1 MASSPGRHT
10 EGRSGLAPGAYKGKS
25 GLIPRPHR
33 GKEWPHFHAGGR
45 SGLIS
50 RPHGGKEWLCLGH
63 ARGRSGLI
71 PGQCEGKGKLFLPPA
86 LPENKA
92 RVLVDQHLDGYSKSS
107 QYDSIGTCTHIRY

>member
-1 MASSPGRHT
+1 MASLPGHT
-10 EGRSGLAPGAYKGKS
+10 RERVASFPGHTGGRSGLIS
-25 GLIPRPHR
+25 MR
-33 GKEWPHFHAGGR
+33 GGR